1 MTPLYL
7 DHAASSPLAPEVAD
21 AMAPWLSDM
30 FGNPHSDHLTGI
42 AAASAVEHAK
52 DQISS
57 LLACA
62 PDDIIFTS
70 GATEANNLALKGIL
84 QSKRVAG
91 RHLIVSAIE
100 HKCVLEAARYLEHVG
115 CDLTV
120 VPPAPNGCVSA
131 SEVADAMRDDTA
143 LVSGMAVN
151 NETGAIQPFRE
162 IAELCADRAVLFH
175 TDAAQAVGRLAIDLS
190 DPPNRGSI
198 KNLGVNAWRRRRSRD
213 PPSKILTS

>member
-21 AMAPWLSDM
+21 AMAPCLSDR

-42 AAASAVEHAK
+42 AAASAIEHAK

-84 QSKRVAG
+84 QSKKMAG
-91 RHLIVSAIE
+91 
-100 HKCVLEAARYLEHVG
+100 
-115 CDLTV
+115 
-120 VPPAPNGCVSA
+120 
-131 SEVADAMRDDTA
+131 
-143 LVSGMAVN
+143 
-151 NETGAIQPFRE
+151 
-162 IAELCADRAVLFH
+162 
-175 TDAAQAVGRLAIDLS
+175 
-190 DPPNRGSI
+190 
-198 KNLGVNAWRRRRSRD
+198 
-213 PPSKILTS
+213 